1 MTCSYCSAEMPE
13 ISAFCPACGRSVDR
27 AGSEDQIF
35 AAPLRDSLLGVL
47 AYVALV
53 PAIMFLVVSSLGSN
67 RFVRFH
73 AWQSILFAGASA
85 VAALGT
91 RLLFVVL
98 SVIPF
103 VGYLLAWL
111 SIGLV
116 ALAIVVLWGVLVL
129 KAALGEAFELPW
141 LGPLA
146 AQLATKESS
155 R

>member
-1 MTCSYCSAEMPE
+1 MICSYCSAEMPE
-13 ISAFCPACGRSVDR
+13 ISSFCPACGRAVDR
-27 AGSEDQIF
+27 PGGEDQIF
-35 AAPLRDSLLGVL
+35 AARVPDLLLGTL
-47 AYVALV
+47 AYVTLV
-53 PAIMFLVVSSLGSN
+53 PAIVFLVVSSLGSS

-73 AWQSILFAGASA
+73 AWQSILFAVASGM
-85 VAALGT
+85 AALAT
-91 RLLFVVL
+91 RLLFFVL

-103 VGYLLAWL
+103 VGFLLAWL

-146 AQLATKESS
+146 AHLATKESS
-155 R
+155 I

>member
-1 MTCSYCSAEMPE
+1 MICSYCSAEMPE

-27 AGSEDQIF
+27 AESEDPIS
-35 AAPLRDSLLGVL
+35 AARVRDSLLGML

-53 PAIMFLVVSSLGSN
+53 PAIMFLAVSSLGSS

-73 AWQSILFAGASA
+73 AWQSILFAVAS
-85 VAALGT
+85 VMAALGT
-91 RLLFVVL
+91 RLLFFVL

-103 VGYLLAWL
+103 VGFLLALL

-141 LGPLA
+141 LGPFA

-155 R
+155 L